1 MTRLRVAIAIV
12 AVVATT
18 VIFFLLLA
26 EHEQIL
32 SPAGPDSP
40 PLLPLGNPNA
50 TTLDT
55 SQPVIDERIGEL
67 ASEHP
72 KLRCLLEA
80 DARSGRH
87 EESEEQ
93 FRQWVDFAQKTL
105 AQSDDA
111 ENRLVAALLGTVDA
125 EPTTYAQLHDVMD
138 SEPRNPLIAWNY
150 VEYCSGLYAPCG
162 LASALVEQ
170 RALRADPSN
179 GALWAKIA
187 AKRFERGNR
196 AGALEAMQQ
205 AATASQFD
213 SFWIDHIL
221 AFERALRVV
230 PNPNRRNG
238 LIDAIGFV
246 TVLPSSE
253 VEIVRTCKQEA
264 PRNPQWMDA
273 CLAYGKRLERDG
285 RTLLNQMFGLAIQ
298 RNVMESAGDPIA
310 LMRVQDV
317 EIRYSE
323 YLRQFADASMN
334 AMLEFDE
341 SLAWRYVELIQAAGE
356 VEAMRQIRVEVDRLL
371 ASPEYKPC
379 GD

>member
-1 MTRLRVAIAIV
+1 MTRLRIAVAV
-12 AVVATT
+12 VVVATT
-18 VIFFLLLA
+18 AIFLLLLA
-26 EHEQIL
+26 EHEQIV
-32 SPAGPDSP
+32 PPVDPDSP
-40 PLLPLGNPNA
+40 PLLPVGNPTA

-55 SQPVIDERIGEL
+55 SQLVIDERIGES
-67 ASEHP
+67 ASAHP

-80 DARSGRH
+80 DARSGGY
-87 EESEEQ
+87 EESEQQ
-93 FRQWVDFAQKTL
+93 FRQWADSARKTL

-111 ENRLVAALLGTVDA
+111 ENRLVAALLGTADA
-125 EPTTYAQLHDVMD
+125 EPTTYAELHDVLD
-138 SEPRNPLIAWNY
+138 LEPRNPLIAWNY
-150 VEYCSGLYAPCG
+150 VEYCSDRYARCG
-162 LASALVEQ
+162 LAPALVEQ
-170 RALRADPSN
+170 RALLADPSN

-196 AGALEAMQQ
+196 AGALEAMRQ

-213 SFWIDHIL
+213 SFWVDHIL

-238 LIDAIGFV
+238 PIDAIGFV
-246 TVLPSSE
+246 AALPSSE
-253 VEIVRTCKQEA
+253 VEIVRTCKKEA
-264 PRNPQWMDA
+264 PRSPQWMDA
-273 CLAYGKRLERDG
+273 CLAYGKRLERDS
-285 RTLLNQMFGLAIQ
+285 RTLINQMFGLSIQ
-298 RNVMESAGDPIA
+298 RNVMESAGDPVP

-317 EIRYSE
+317 EIRIKE
-323 YLRQFADASMN
+323 YTRQFADASMN
-334 AMLEFDE
+334 AMLVFDE